1 MREKSY
7 TTFQAAK
14 ICDVYPSTV
23 ISWINQNKMR
33 AHTTPGGHRRIIR
46 SDLVVFMK
54 KYKLPMSAELL
65 RERSR
70 VLVVEDDPV
79 VGRLLWKALRRSS
92 PSFDVD
98 WLRDGVGAL
107 LALNQNPPD
116 ILVLDVVLPVVDG
129 ASVLASLRNNP
140 QTRSIKVIGITGKHL
155 PPDKLRFM
163 RRHTEAFFLKPF
175 DLEKFAAK
183 VLDLLN
189 VPAAERSLRRGPRAP

>member
-7 TTFQAAK
+7 TTFQVAR

-33 AHTTPGGHRRIIR
+33 AHTTPGGHRRIVKA
-46 SDLVVFMK
+46 DLVDFMK
-54 KYKLPMSAELL
+54 KYNLPMSAELL

-70 VLVVEDDPV
+70 VLIVEDDPV
-79 VGRLLWKALRRSS
+79 VGKLLWKALRNAS

-98 WLRDGVGAL
+98 WLRDGVRAL
-107 LALNQNPPD
+107 LALNKNPPD

-129 ASVLASLRNNP
+129 ASVLASLRSDP
-140 QTRSIKVIGITGKHL
+140 QMRSIKVVGITGKHL

-175 DLEKFAAK
+175 NVEKFVAK

-189 VPAAERSLRRGPRAP
+189 VPGAERTLRRGTRAP